1 MKINEIISFLNENA
15 EWVDFNYTRDVV
27 LFGDPNQEVSKVG
40 VCWVA
45 TLPAIE
51 QAIKSGVNFIIS
63 HENCFYEEGTMLPK
77 ELLEA
82 RKVKENLLEK
92 HGICVYRCH
101 DVWDM
106 KPDVGVSDIW
116 NSIIGLPFDQREL
129 RSYNSFAHFEPMTVD
144 AIAKKIAQALA
155 PHGQSYVEVV
165 GDLSRSVQSLGIGT
179 GAATDVFALVRKNV
193 ECVVLSDDGS
203 NNWIAGQFCIDRGI
217 PLILVHHSVS
227 EIPGIKTMVGYLK
240 GRFTELAVEYLDEGY
255 QYRIVS
261 DKN

>member
-1 MKINEIISFLNENA
+1 MYISEIISFLNENA

-27 LFGDPNQEVSKVG
+27 MFGDPNQKVSKVG

-45 TLPAIE
+45 TIPAIE
-51 QAIKSGVNFIIS
+51 QAIKNGVNFIIS

-77 ELLEA
+77 ELLDA
-82 RKVKENLLEK
+82 KKEKMELLAK

-106 KPDVGVSDIW
+106 KPDVGVSDVW
-116 NSIIGLPFDQREL
+116 NSIIGLPFDKREL
-129 RSYNSFAHFEPMTVD
+129 RSYNSFATFDSMTVKS
-144 AIAKKIAQALA
+144 IAKKIASALA
-155 PHGQSYVEVV
+155 LHGQSSVTVL
-165 GDLSRSVQSLGIGT
+165 GDLNKEVTSLGIGT

-203 NNWIAGQFCIDRGI
+203 NNWIAHQYCIDQNI

-227 EIPGIKTMVGYLK
+227 EIPGIKTMAGYLK
-240 GRFTELAVEYLDEGY
+240 NRFSDISFEYLDEGY

-261 DKN
+261 RE